1 MISKRRKQKITKKK
15 VSIRVGNIW
24 PNYIIISFISI
35 IFGFGVAFK
44 IFNGGAT
51 TNFILKIGELE
62 AKNKGFEDNLV
73 KKDLELKLQ
82 NMSYE
87 KNTKELELIKKQ
99 NNELKEEILFYEK
112 IVGKRKK

>member
-15 VSIRVGNIW
+15 VSIKLGNSW
-24 PNYIIISFISI
+24 PNYIIICFISI
-35 IFGFGVAFK
+35 IIGFVIAFK
-44 IFNGGAT
+44 VFDGGGAT
-51 TNFILKIGELE
+51 NFLLKIGELE
-62 AKNKGFEDNLV
+62 STNKNINDNLV
-73 KKDLELKLQ
+73 KKDLELQLQ

-87 KNTKELELIKKQ
+87 KVVDELELIKKE